1 MHPWSCSDQSMLS
14 MWAYETLFTW
24 QANVSTIN
32 VVTRRDKDKIFIW
45 TSSTIFKLA
54 NTRKFRIGQNMN
66 NILLIQCT
74 LILHRYGYI
83 WWCNKWTVLHQY
95 GANSDRQQ
103 NSQEKLQQQAYN
115 CLTQWNFVR
124 WNHLRVFRFAI
135 FPLASCFNRHE
146 NINPWNWIAYRYYI
160 EPHVKWIY

>member
-1 MHPWSCSDQSMLS
+1 MLS
-14 MWAYETLFTW
+14 MWANKTLLTW
-24 QANVSTIN
+24 KANISTIH
-32 VVTRRDKDKIFIW
+32 VVTSRDKDKIFIR
-45 TSSTIFKLA
+45 TSSTIFLA

-95 GANSDRQQ
+95 GANSNRKQ

-115 CLTQWNFVR
+115 CLTQWNFVIIYVS
-124 WNHLRVFRFAI
+124 LVLQYFRLHHVLI
-135 FPLASCFNRHE
+135 VMRIWTRE
-146 NINPWNWIAYRYYI
+146 I
-160 EPHVKWIY
+160 E